1 MNHSQTKIEV
11 KRPLCIIGL
20 SMVMFTLLYMFTHDS
35 IPYIV
40 ICMLFAADFILCL
53 IHAHTACR
61 FTTLLTL
68 AAVVSSILFFYN
80 ESCVVKPTEQLIDTT
95 VTLSGVVYDPPVKK
109 ENSTLIKIEDCK
121 INGRTTKLKINLYC
135 RATDPVSIGDIII
148 ADAAEIF
155 STAETDEFYYHTLST
170 GVWLRAYTR
179 DAENTGVKDKS
190 LHIKIQQFRNNITTG
205 LTDSLE
211 DENGAIAAALLIGDK
226 SALSSEFKTDLR
238 IAGASHLFA
247 VSGMHL
253 SIWSA
258 VLFFGLRKIAKLRNS
273 PYIIATA
280 FVLFYMALTGFSPSV
295 LRSGIMLIT
304 IYTGNLVRK
313 QADPLN
319 SLCLSA
325 ILLLLFNI
333 YLAGNISFLLSFFA
347 TFAIVAVYPIFE
359 IRIKTKRNRSLKQR
373 LLSLFNVTVLSLL
386 VLVVTAPISGFFF
399 GSVSLLSPVASLIC
413 TLPVQ
418 ITMIST
424 FLGLSTGFIPPLEKI
439 SLYITNLSCKGISF
453 IIQHLSQLQSL
464 VIPVNPALLLI
475 WYLCTAAAMLFFYL
489 KYRNVYRTMLPLLL
503 SLSLLISGLC
513 IKNIL
518 QSDQAEVFIPSGEN
532 STNICV
538 NTGKGTKCILIG
550 TGKNY
555 NDIKQMSNYF
565 KHIGVY
571 RPDALIIPRI
581 SEAEAG
587 NIEQYKDSTD
597 RLYIGDKSYL
607 FQLSDRSTYLAERFS
622 LSFGNGLTYTN
633 YNTSA
638 YSAAVLQNEKL
649 KIVFCFYPA
658 SDFSEADKVLN
669 EADYL
674 ICRGD
679 VPHHINTANYKH
691 IIVMTDKTSSALH
704 LPKEIKTTADTGD
717 VHIQFKLK
725 GVGS

>member
-1 MNHSQTKIEV
+1 MNHSVSKIEV

-20 SMVMFTLLYMFTHDS
+20 SMIMFTLLYMFTYDT
-35 IPYIV
+35 IPNIL
-40 ICMLFAADFILCL
+40 ICILFALDFILCI

-61 FTTLLTL
+61 FTVLLTL
-68 AAVVSSILFFYN
+68 AAVVASILFFYN
-80 ESCVVKPTEQLIDTT
+80 ESCIVKPTEKLIDTT
-95 VTLSGVVYDPPVKK
+95 VSISGVVYESPVKK

-121 INGRTTKLKINLYC
+121 INEKTTKLKMNLYC

-148 ADAAEIF
+148 ADAADIF
-155 STAETDEFYYHTLST
+155 AAAEQNEFYYHTLST
-170 GVWLRAYTR
+170 GVWLRAYTGDASKTGAR
-179 DAENTGVKDKS
+179 DTS
-190 LHIKIQQFRNNITTG
+190 LHIKMQQFRNDITKS
-205 LTDSLE
+205 LTDALE
-211 DENGAIAAALLIGDK
+211 GENGAIAAALLIGDK

-280 FVLFYMALTGFSPSV
+280 FVLFYMTLTGFSPSV

-304 IYTGNLVRK
+304 IYIGNLVKK

-325 ILLLLFNI
+325 ILLLIFNI

-359 IRIKTKRNRSLKQR
+359 IKYKTKRRRSLKQK
-373 LLSLFNVTVLSLL
+373 LLNLFNVTILSLL

-399 GSVSLLSPVASLIC
+399 GCVSLLSPVSSLIC

-424 FLGLSTGFIPPLEKI
+424 FIGLSTGFIPPLEKI
-439 SLYITNLSCKGISF
+439 SLYMTNLSCKGISF
-453 IIQHLSQLQSL
+453 AIQHLSQLQYL
-464 VIPVNPALLLI
+464 VVPVNPVLLLI
-475 WYLCTAAAMLFFYL
+475 WYLCTSAVMLCCYL
-489 KYRNVYRTMLPLLL
+489 KYRNAYKTMLPLLL
-503 SLSLLISGLC
+503 SLSLLISGVC

-550 TGKNY
+550 TGKAY
-555 NDIKQMSNYF
+555 NDVKKMTDYF

-571 RPDALIIPRI
+571 RPDALIVPRL

-587 NIEQYKDSTD
+587 NIEQYTDSATNI
-597 RLYIGDKSYL
+597 YIGDKNYT
-607 FQLSDRSTYLAERFS
+607 FQFSDRNIYLAERFS

-633 YNTSA
+633 YNTPA
-638 YSAAVLQNEKL
+638 YTAAILRNENV

-658 SDFSEADKVLN
+658 SDFSLSDKELN

-679 VPHHINTANYKH
+679 VPYGINTANYRET
-691 IIVMTDKTSSALH
+691 IVMTDKTSSELH
-704 LPKEIKTTADTGD
+704 LPTEIKTTADTGD
-717 VHIQFKLK
+717 VYIQLK
-725 GVGS
+725 MKGIGS